1 MVFDNFMCNLLWL
14 TLHGSSY
21 FFIETKLFSVGEYES
36 LSKPETWTFTLLNKP
51 DNLIVQFTDLFK
63 DKTNQCVKSFISAGF
78 QLKIRVTHW
87 KEYPSRCKTG
97 FRIARD

>member
-1 MVFDNFMCNLLWL
+1 MVFDNFLCNLLWL

-63 DKTNQCVKSFISAGF
+63 DKTNQCVKSFISAAW
-78 QLKIRVTHW
+78 LSTEDKSHSLERVP
-87 KEYPSRCKTG
+87 EPLQN
-97 FRIARD
+97 RISNSQ